1 MAADFEMRKAASS
14 IMDSI
19 REYAKE
25 NPGIVAGMLGAGGV
39 GALGGALYGDDSD
52 RDESAGSRI
61 LRRTKNALI
70 GGVLG
75 AGSMAALGHG
85 LSMLRGKSTTST
97 HNDTTPKQEKT
108 NEAAAP
114 VGGSTPADNAQHADG
129 GKEDGSGMLSF
140 VSDVA
145 GPAGWLTGG
154 VVTGI
159 GSGKTV
165 SKWLGRGE
173 TAAANRLIDATAIP
187 GSTIDGLSKYKGKN
201 DPSNLISKDL
211 RQFLNPKTGGGVSQL
226 TGTMP
231 ASVDAAARAEFLA
244 KNLDQAQQLEYSN
257 LTADVARDEFLK
269 KNLTAGEQQALAL
282 TQDPVIKADRI
293 RNLLRGH
300 NPALVKAYENITDDS
315 VRADY
320 LKNKG
325 LLEGFNNAVDSKGRA
340 RWLAQ
345 NLTPDHLSEYARVT
359 NVNPI
364 LSEMPWKG
372 NLKTKMKMYG
382 LNNLRRVRK
391 VGGPLTGLLT
401 GTATTFGIPALLDSI
416 NDSLEAG
423 AKK

>member
-14 IMDSI
+14 IIDSI
-19 REYAKE
+19 KEYAKE
-25 NPGIVAGMLGAGGV
+25 NPGIVAGMLGAGGI

-52 RDESAGSRI
+52 RDESTGSRI

-85 LSMLRGKSTTST
+85 ISMLRGKSTTST

-114 VGGSTPADNAQHADG
+114 VGGSTPADNAQHADNADDEG
-129 GKEDGSGMLSF
+129 GALSTIA
-140 VSDVA
+140 DWA
-145 GPAGWLTGG
+145 GPVGWFGGGAITG
-154 VVTGI
+154 V
-159 GSGKTV
+159 GSGKYV
-165 SKWLGRGE
+165 NRFLGRGE
-173 TAAANRLIDATAIP
+173 TAAANRLLDATAIP
-187 GSTIDGLSKYKGKN
+187 GSTIDGLAKYKGKN
-201 DPSNLISKDL
+201 DPASLISKDL

-226 TGTMP
+226 TGAMP

-257 LTADVARDEFLK
+257 LTADAVRDEFLK

-293 RNLLRGH
+293 RNLLMGH
-300 NPALVKAYENITDDS
+300 NPALVKAYEGITDDS

-325 LLEGFNNAVDSKGRA
+325 LLEGFNNAADSKGRA

-372 NLKTKMKMYG
+372 NFKTKMKTYG

-391 VGGPLTGLLT
+391 VGGPLA
-401 GTATTFGIPALLDSI
+401 GTLVGAATTFGIPALLDSI
-416 NDSLEAG
+416 NDSLEKG
-423 AKK
+423 DTK